1 MINIPVAVKT
11 FALALTVAL
20 AVKTVNG
27 CNWKKLCDNVLTNY
41 LYPSRQATCRMM
53 DVIMLLLTFC
63 LLPTHKRKYESP
75 TV

>member
-53 DVIMLLLTFC
+53 DVIQCCC
-63 LLPTHKRKYESP
+63 LCAYTQKIRISRA
-75 TV
+75 V

>member
-41 LYPSRQATCRMM
+41 LYPSR
-53 DVIMLLLTFC
+53 
-63 LLPTHKRKYESP
+63 
-75 TV
+75 